1 MFGRI
6 RVAAVQ
12 AEPKWLNLSAGVEQ
26 AIGLIEEAADG
37 GAQLVAFPET
47 FLPGFPWWM
56 WLNSV
61 DWGEEFLARYLANS
75 LTADGPELRAIAYA
89 ARRKG
94 IHVSIG
100 FAERAGREVFMSQA
114 LVDVQGEIAVAR
126 KGEPTGLERT
136 VFSAA
141 DDQVLVR
148 DTEHGRIGVL
158 GGADHMRPAL
168 RARMHDEREQIHIA
182 SWSGFTVYYGE
193 GKEWGPELNTAA
205 SVRYAMDGAAY
216 VIAPVAV
223 VPVAGWEVVDARLPG
238 RAAARWWRRLPHLRP
253 RWPGTGHPPRRGRRR
268 PSLRRPRSHPWPPRR
283 PGHLRRARQ
292 LPGTERPDRPP
303 GTGARRVGR
312 RLSGRRPTWGVVRRF
327 RRRRVG
333 RSVAG
338 RSGLPAGPL
347 RPVRNAPGARS
358 RRSPP

>member
-1 MFGRI
+1 MVGRV

-26 AIGLIEEAADG
+26 AIELIDEAADG
-37 GAQLVAFPET
+37 GARLVAFPET

-61 DWGEEFLARYLANS
+61 DWGEEFIARYLANA
-75 LTADGPELRAIAYA
+75 LTAEGPELRAIAYA

-114 LVDVQGEIAVAR
+114 LIDVKGEIAIAR
-126 KGEPTGLERT
+126 KAEPTGLERT

-141 DDQVLVR
+141 DGKLLVR
-148 DTEHGRIGVL
+148 DTELGRIGVL
-158 GGADHMRPAL
+158 GGADHMRPAV

-182 SWSGFTVYYGE
+182 AWSGFTVYYGE

-205 SVRYAMDGAAY
+205 SVRYAMDGSAY

-223 VPVAGWEVVDARLPG
+223 VPVAGWEVVDARLPD
-238 RAAARWWRRLPHLRP
+238 RRLLRGGGAVS
-253 RWPGTGHPPRRGRRR
+253 RIFGPGGLELAPPLVEGEEGLLFADLDITRAVRPVAHSECTENFRVPSGRV
-268 PSLRRPRSHPWPPRR
+268 
-283 PGHLRRARQ
+283 
-292 LPGTERPDRPP
+292 
-303 GTGARRVGR
+303 ARRE
-312 RLSGRRPTWGVVRRF
+312 
-327 RRRRVG
+327 
-333 RSVAG
+333 
-338 RSGLPAGPL
+338 
-347 RPVRNAPGARS
+347 PVRAELAGA
-358 RRSPP
+358 

>member
-1 MFGRI
+1 M
-6 RVAAVQ
+6 Q

-37 GAQLVAFPET
+37 GARLVAFPET

-114 LVDVQGEIAVAR
+114 LIDVQGEIALAR

-141 DDQVLVR
+141 DDEVLVR

-158 GGADHMRPAL
+158 GGADHMRAAL
-168 RARMHDEREQIHIA
+168 RARMHEEREQIHIA

-223 VPVAGWEVVDARLPG
+223 VPVAGWEVVDARLPD
-238 RAAARWWRRLPHLRP
+238 RRLLRGGGGVS
-253 RWPGTGHPPRRGRRR
+253 RIFGPGGLELATPLAEGAEGLLYADLDLTR
-268 PSLRRPRSHPWPPRR
+268 SLRSAPAAC
-283 PGHLRRARQ
+283 G
-292 LPGTERPDRPP
+292 ERENF
-303 GTGARRVGR
+303 RVP
-312 RLSGRRPTWGVVRRF
+312 SGRIRREP
-327 RRRRVG
+327 VQ
-333 RSVAG
+333 VELAG
-338 RSGLPAGPL
+338 T
-347 RPVRNAPGARS
+347 
-358 RRSPP
+358 